1 MLSLATHEPHFKVL
15 REDVFW
21 KPDNAQGCRLCGQM
35 GHIAA
40 DCRGACGGGG
50 GVCCP
55 TGG

>member
-40 DCRGACGGGG
+40 DCRGACVCGGG
-50 GVCCP
+50 CCR